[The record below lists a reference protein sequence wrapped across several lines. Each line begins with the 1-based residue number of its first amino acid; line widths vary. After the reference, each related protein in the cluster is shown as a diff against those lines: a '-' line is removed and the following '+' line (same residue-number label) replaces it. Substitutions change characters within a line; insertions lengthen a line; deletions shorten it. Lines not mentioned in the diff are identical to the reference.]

1 MFWNK
6 RSEEKQVDII
16 RKKWRDYRIP
26 PEARKKSLDI
36 VRPFAQASLTLINFI
51 GIREHSKANRY
62 EEEFTRITGLLSH
75 DCFLIG
81 MEFGE
86 LKISD
91 EVRELLSF
99 VCEPLIKFMKQI
111 TIESIEMGAAPRQD
125 RDRIIRTTLEQIVN
139 ISIQSYEIGV
149 SYNPRYVANLQK
161 MTNAAPGTFTNQT
174 QDKIRYL
181 FAHVYLPNSLFEL
194 PQKTYEN
201 LMSGKGKDYLLNIWN
216 RIAVKT
222 ASKVPP
228 VGLNLFREKLDSNH
242 EVFVIQ
248 MPKPEV
254 VPEAFFGAMVFELD
268 YFTLSPK
275 VTAVRYFTLEMG
287 KNPYELVNE
296 YHFCEWVTSK
306 EHLNFGKLSR
316 NDKNLFLQAIFS
328 VINSNTNMY

>member
-16 RKKWRDYRIP
+16 RKKWRDYRVP
-26 PEARKKSLDI
+26 PEARTKSLDI
-36 VRPFAQASLTLINFI
+36 VRPFAQASLTLVNFI
-51 GIREHSKANRY
+51 GIRKHSKANRY
-62 EEEFTRITGLLSH
+62 EEEFTRMVGLLSH

-99 VCEPLIKFMKQI
+99 VCEPLIKFMQQI
-111 TIESIEMGAAPRQD
+111 IIESIEMGAAPRQD

-139 ISIQSYEIGV
+139 ISIQSYEICV
-149 SYNPRYVANLQK
+149 SHNPRHVAYLQK
-161 MTNAAPGTFTNQT
+161 MNNAALGTFTNQI

-194 PQKTYEN
+194 PQKTYET
-201 LMSGKGKDYLLNIWN
+201 LVSGKGRVYLLNIWN
-216 RIAVKT
+216 RIAAKT

-228 VGLNLFREKLDSNH
+228 IGLNLFREKLDSNH

-254 VPEAFFGAMVFELD
+254 VPEAFFGAMVFKLD

-287 KNPYELVNE
+287 KNPYEQVNE

-306 EHLNFGKLSR
+306 EHLNFGRLSR

-328 VINSNTNMY
+328 VINSKTNMH

>member
-6 RSEEKQVDII
+6 RSAEKQADTI

-26 PEARKKSLDI
+26 PEARKKCLN
-36 VRPFAQASLTLINFI
+36 VVQPFAQASLTLVNFI

-62 EEEFTRITGLLSH
+62 EEEFTKITGLLSR

-81 MEFGE
+81 MEYGE
-86 LKISD
+86 SKISD
-91 EVRELLSF
+91 EAQEILTF

-111 TIESIEMGAAPRQD
+111 ITESIEMGAAPRQD
-125 RDRIIRTTLEQIVN
+125 KDRITRTTLEQIAN
-139 ISIQSYEIGV
+139 ISKQIYEIGV
-149 SYNPRYVANLQK
+149 SYNTRYVASLQK
-161 MTNAAPGTFTNQT
+161 PNNAAPGTPANQT

-181 FAHVYLPNSLFEL
+181 FAHVYLPDLLFEL

-201 LMSGKGKDYLLNIWN
+201 LVSGQGRDYLLYIWN
-216 RIAVKT
+216 RIATKT
-222 ASKVPP
+222 ASKISPD
-228 VGLNLFREKLDSNH
+228 GLNLFREKLDSNH
-242 EVFVIQ
+242 EAFIVQ

-287 KNPYELVNE
+287 KNPYEQVNE
-296 YHFCEWVTSK
+296 YHFCEWSTSK
-306 EHLNFGKLSR
+306 EHVNFGKLSR

-328 VINSNTNMY
+328 MINSNTNMQ